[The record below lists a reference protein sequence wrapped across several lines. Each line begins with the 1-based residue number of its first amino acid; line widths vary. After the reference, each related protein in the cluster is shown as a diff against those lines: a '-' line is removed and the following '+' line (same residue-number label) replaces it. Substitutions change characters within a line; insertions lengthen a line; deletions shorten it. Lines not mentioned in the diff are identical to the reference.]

1 MARRNTGFLSA
12 LAGLPWPVG
21 IVTGLVLFVLVR
33 YGIAWYFAGQ
43 ANPLSQGLASAASS
57 GAFAPLAWLVLILC
71 WAAAGASWVAA
82 RRRSQLLD
90 AQSDLD
96 SVSALSWQEF
106 EMLVGEAFRRR
117 GYRVEEAGL
126 GGKDGGVDLVLRKD
140 GRTELVQCKRWKQR
154 QVGVQVV
161 REMYGLLSHHGADAV
176 KIVCV
181 GQFTPDA
188 VAFAAGK
195 PIQLTSG
202 NALVDL
208 IREARDE
215 VPVELDA
222 DPPNL
227 EPVAAS
233 SPDCPTCGTRMIP
246 RKNRRT
252 DEPFWG
258 CATYPRCRGTRP
270 A

>member
-21 IVTGLVLFVLVR
+21 IVTGLALFVLVR

-43 ANPLSQGLASAASS
+43 AAPLGQGIASAASG
-57 GAFAPLAWLVLILC
+57 GAFTPLAWLVLILC
-71 WAAAGASWVAA
+71 WAAAGASWVVA

-90 AQSDLD
+90 AQSDLE

-117 GYRVEEAGL
+117 GYRVKEAGL

-140 GRTELVQCKRWKQR
+140 GRTELVQCKRWTQR
-154 QVGVQVV
+154 QVRVQVV
-161 REMYGLLSHHGADAV
+161 REMYGLLTHHCADAV

-195 PIQLTSG
+195 PIQLISVD
-202 NALVDL
+202 ALVGL
-208 IREARDE
+208 VREAQNTEPEKSGADQSLE
-215 VPVELDA
+215 GAADA
-222 DPPNL
+222 P
-227 EPVAAS
+227 EPS
-233 SPDCPTCGTRMIP
+233 CPACGAGMIL

-252 DEPFWG
+252 DMPFWG
-258 CATYPRCRGTRP
+258 CPGFPGCRGTRP